1 MSNSTARKSRVKPQ
15 KPYEGFPLFAH
26 ASGQWSKKIN
36 RKLHY
41 FGVWAD
47 PEAALE
53 RMNFEYP
60 YLKDGRIPPAIDVR
74 DGCTIQ
80 LMCNQFLKHKE
91 SALDCADL
99 SPRTFRDY
107 YKVCKGLIDH
117 FGETRLISDL
127 GPADLANYRANMAKR
142 LSASSLK
149 NAITKIMVVFNYAH
163 ADKLIEKPV
172 DFGVGFKRPSAKA
185 IRKERNEAGIK
196 LFTREEIN
204 GILGEAGPVMRAMV
218 LLGIN
223 CGFGNSDVANLPQ
236 SAVDSEKGWIDFP
249 RPKTEVLRRVPLWDE
264 TIEAVKRAIELR
276 PKPVDRKDSD
286 LCFLTVR
293 GLPWVR
299 MKKGP
304 EGPASDTPVDC
315 IHSSLKR
322 ILRKLGINGRKGL
335 GFYTFRRNFQ
345 TYAGESKDQVA
356 VDQCMGHVDNSMAG
370 VYRQKI
376 SDERLRDVVETVRQ
390 WLFGD
395 SLAEAFEACD
405 GQIELERGQSDE

>member
-1 MSNSTARKSRVKPQ
+1 MNSTTRKSRVKPE
-15 KPYEGFPLFAH
+15 KPYTGFPLFAH
-26 ASGQWSKKIN
+26 ASGQWPKKIN

-41 FGVWAD
+41 FGVWSD
-47 PEAALE
+47 PESALE
-53 RMNFEYP
+53 RLNFEYA
-60 YLKDGRIPPAIDVR
+60 YLKDGRIPPAVDVR

-91 SALDCADL
+91 QALDCGDL

-107 YKVCKGLIDH
+107 YKVCKGLLDH
-117 FGETRLISDL
+117 FGEDRLVSDL
-127 GPADLANYRANMAKR
+127 GPADLAAYRANMANR

-172 DFGVGFKRPSAKA
+172 DFGVGFKRPSAKL

-196 LFTREEIN
+196 LFTRDEIN
-204 GILGEAGPVMRAMV
+204 GILEEAGPVMRGMI

-236 SAVDSEKGWIDFP
+236 SAVDLEKGWVTFP
-249 RPKTEVLRRVPLWDE
+249 RPKTEVSRRVPLWPE
-264 TIEAVKRAIELR
+264 TVEALKAAIEKR
-276 PKPVDRKDSD
+276 PSPANKKDAS
-286 LCFLTVR
+286 LVFLTVR

-299 MKKGP
+299 MKKGL
-304 EGPASDTPVDC
+304 EGPESDTPVDC

-335 GFYTFRRNFQ
+335 GFYTLRRNFEI
-345 TYAGESKDQVA
+345 YAGECKDQVA

-370 VYRQKI
+370 VYRQSI
-376 SDERLRDVVETVRQ
+376 SDHRLLAVVGVVRD
-390 WLFGD
+390 WLFGNG
-395 SLAEAFEACD
+395 AAV
-405 GQIELERGQSDE
+405 

>member
-1 MSNSTARKSRVKPQ
+1 MANSTARKSRVKPE

-41 FGVWAD
+41 FGVWSD
-47 PEAALE
+47 PEAALK
-53 RMNFEYP
+53 RLNFEYA
-60 YLKDGRIPPAIDVR
+60 YLKDGRVPPAVDVR
-74 DGCTIQ
+74 DGCSIQ

-91 SALDCADL
+91 QALDCGDL

-107 YKVCKGLIDH
+107 YKVCKGLLDH
-117 FGETRLISDL
+117 FGESRLVSDL
-127 GPADLANYRANMAKR
+127 GPADLARYRADMANR

-172 DFGVGFKRPSAKA
+172 DFGVGFKRPSAKL

-204 GILGEAGPVMRAMV
+204 GILEEAGPVMRGMI

-236 SAVDSEKGWIDFP
+236 SAVDLEKGWVTFP
-249 RPKTEVLRRVPLWDE
+249 RPKTEVPRRVPLWPE
-264 TIEAVKRAIELR
+264 TVEALKLAIEKR
-276 PKPVDRKDSD
+276 PGPANKKDAS
-286 LCFLTVR
+286 LVFLTVR

-299 MKKGP
+299 MKKGL
-304 EGPASDTPVDC
+304 EGPESDTPVDC

-335 GFYTFRRNFQ
+335 GFYTLRRNFEI
-345 TYAGESKDQVA
+345 YAGECKDQVA

-370 VYRQKI
+370 VYRQSI
-376 SDERLRDVVETVRQ
+376 SDHRLLAVVGVVRD
-390 WLFGD
+390 WLFGNG
-395 SLAEAFEACD
+395 AAV
-405 GQIELERGQSDE
+405 

>member
-1 MSNSTARKSRVKPQ
+1 MANSTARKSRVKPE

-41 FGVWAD
+41 FGVWSD

-53 RMNFEYP
+53 RLNFEYA
-60 YLKDGRIPPAIDVR
+60 YLKDGRVPPAVDVR
-74 DGCTIQ
+74 DGCSIK

-91 SALDCADL
+91 QALDCGDL

-107 YKVCKGLIDH
+107 YKVCKGLLDH
-117 FGETRLISDL
+117 FGESRLVSDL
-127 GPADLANYRANMAKR
+127 GPADLARYRADMANR

-172 DFGVGFKRPSAKA
+172 DFGVGFKRPSAKL

-204 GILGEAGPVMRAMV
+204 GILEEAGPVMRGMI

-236 SAVDSEKGWIDFP
+236 SAVDLEKGWVTFP
-249 RPKTEVLRRVPLWDE
+249 RPKTEVPRRVPLWPE
-264 TIEAVKRAIELR
+264 TVEALKLAIEKR
-276 PKPVDRKDSD
+276 PGPANKKDAS
-286 LCFLTVR
+286 LVFLTVR

-299 MKKGP
+299 MKKGL
-304 EGPASDTPVDC
+304 EGPESDTPVDC

-335 GFYTFRRNFQ
+335 GFYTLRRNFEI
-345 TYAGESKDQVA
+345 YAGECKDQVA

-370 VYRQKI
+370 VYRQSI
-376 SDERLRDVVETVRQ
+376 SDHRLLAVVGVVRD
-390 WLFGD
+390 WLFGNG
-395 SLAEAFEACD
+395 AAV
-405 GQIELERGQSDE
+405 